1 MNEQQLLYALQH
13 GQEPAF
19 RFLVDRYKDRL
30 YNTILGFIPVEEDAE
45 DILQDVFVKVFEN
58 IDNFKGESLLSTWMY
73 RIAVT
78 QSLDAIRKKKSKKRD
93 ATILSW
99 FGMQGIVEKSSI
111 EFVHPGVLA
120 EKKEMAIQLFK
131 AMQQL
136 TDNQKAAFVLQ
147 KIEGLTQQEIAEVL
161 KLSVGAIES
170 LLSRAKENL
179 RKILSTYYYEK

>member
-1 MNEQQLLYALQH
+1 MNEQQLLYALQQ

-19 RFLVDRYKDRL
+19 RFLVDTYKNRL
-30 YNTILGFIPVEEDAE
+30 YNTILGFIPVMEDAE
-45 DILQDVFVKVFEN
+45 DVLQDVFVKVFEN
-58 IDNFKGESLLSTWMY
+58 IDNFKGDSLLSTWMY

-78 QSLDAIRKKKSKKRD
+78 QSLDAIRRKKSKKRG

-99 FGMQGIVEKSSI
+99 FGMESSVEKLSV
-111 EFVHPGVLA
+111 EYVHPGVLA
-120 EKKEMAIQLFK
+120 DKKEMAIQLFK

-136 TDNQKAAFVLQ
+136 SDSQRVAFVLQ
-147 KIEGLTQQEIAEVL
+147 KIEGLTQQEIAEVM

-179 RKILSTYYYEK
+179 RKILSTYYYE